1 MQWFN
6 KLNVGV
12 RLLSAFMI
20 MAGLT
25 AVVGGVG
32 IWDIARMNNM
42 ADHIYK
48 NELMGISHIK
58 EANIHLQAM
67 DRAQKNM
74 LLVSDDKERIAFR
87 DRIETERKLLLE
99 YIEKAK
105 PLLNYEAG
113 RQLLAKF
120 NAAWD
125 EYLPHSSRVTELAF
139 TEELQQSRSSVAL
152 SNGLAREKLYQL
164 DDLMTELGKLKEQN
178 AQEFSDA
185 TTSLYQK
192 SRVFLILLSLGSV
205 VFGIIFGILI
215 TKGLTRQLGGEPT
228 YISDIAE
235 QVASGDLTIRFA
247 TDDQPA
253 TGVYAAMKTMV
264 KSLQELIAKT
274 VDVSAGIASASH
286 QLHATAE
293 QIATGAEEVAAQAGT
308 VATASEEMA
317 ATSNDI
323 AQNCTM
329 AAEASQQSTAAAQ
342 SGAAVVQETI
352 TGMEVIAEHVRDT
365 ASTIATLGSR
375 SEQIGNIVGTIEDIA
390 DQTNLLALNAAIE
403 AARAGEQG
411 RGFAVVADEV
421 RALAERTTKATREIS
436 EMIKAIQKETQEA
449 VRAMES
455 GVHEV
460 EKGAASSQ
468 KSGQAL
474 QEILQRI
481 SEVTMQVSQIATAA
495 EQQTATTSEVTTNV
509 QQITDVVHQTASG
522 AEETAAAASQ
532 LAKQA
537 QELQS
542 LISRFKV

>member
-1 MQWFN
+1 MEWFN
-6 KLNVGV
+6 RLTVGV
-12 RLLSAFMI
+12 RLLTAFLI

-32 IWDIARMNNM
+32 IWDIDRMNSM
-42 ADHIYK
+42 ADQIYE
-48 NELMGISHIK
+48 NELMGISYIK
-58 EANIHLQAM
+58 EANIHLVAM

-74 LLVSDDKERIAFR
+74 LLASEAKERTAFR
-87 DRIETERKLLLE
+87 DRIEARRRLMQEN
-99 YIEKAK
+99 IEKAK
-105 PLLNYEAG
+105 PLFYSEAG
-113 RQLLAKF
+113 RQLMAKF
-120 NAAWD
+120 SAAWD
-125 EYLPHSSRVTELAF
+125 EYLPHGTRVTELALS
-139 TEELQQSRSSVAL
+139 EELQQSRSSVAL
-152 SNGLAREKLYQL
+152 SKGIGREKLDKV
-164 DDLMTELGKLKEQN
+164 DDLMTELARLKEQN
-178 AQEFSDA
+178 AQEFSAA
-185 TTSLYQK
+185 TTALYQK
-192 SRVFLILLSLGSV
+192 SRLFMILLSLGSI

-215 TKGLTRQLGGEPT
+215 TRGLTRQLGGEPA
-228 YISDIAE
+228 YISDIAQ
-235 QVASGDLTIRFA
+235 QVANGDLTIRFA
-247 TDDQPA
+247 TNDKPA

-264 KSLQELIAKT
+264 AGLQELIAKT
-274 VDVSAGIASASH
+274 VDVSSGIASASH

-323 AQNCTM
+323 AQNCSM

-342 SGAAVVQETI
+342 SGAVVVQETI
-352 TGMEVIAEHVRDT
+352 TGMELIAEHVRGT
-365 ASTIATLGSR
+365 ARTIATLGSR

-421 RALAERTTKATREIS
+421 RALAERTTKATREIG

-449 VRAMES
+449 VKAMES

-481 SEVTMQVSQIATAA
+481 SEVSLQVSQIATAA
-495 EQQTATTSEVTTNV
+495 EEQTATTSEVTTNV

-532 LAKQA
+532 LARQA
-537 QELQS
+537 QDLQA
-542 LISRFKV
+542 LINRFKV

>member
-6 KLNVGV
+6 RLKVGV

-32 IWDIARMNNM
+32 IWDIARMNSM
-42 ADHIYK
+42 ADQIYEK
-48 NELMGISHIK
+48 ELLGISHIK
-58 EANIHLQAM
+58 EANIHLLAM

-74 LLVSDDKERIAFR
+74 LLASEAEDRTAFR
-87 DRIETERKLLLE
+87 DRIEARRKMMQE
-99 YIEKAK
+99 YLEKAK
-105 PLLNYEAG
+105 PLFYTEGG
-113 RQLLAKF
+113 RQLMTKF
-120 NAAWD
+120 SAAWD
-125 EYLPHSSRVTELAF
+125 EYLPHNSRITELALS
-139 TEELQQSRSSVAL
+139 EELQQNRNSVAL
-152 SNGLAREKLYQL
+152 SKGIGREKL
-164 DDLMTELGKLKEQN
+164 DKVDELMSELSKLKEQN
-178 AQEFSDA
+178 AQEFSAA
-185 TTSLYQK
+185 TTALYQK
-192 SRVFLILLSLGSV
+192 SRVFMILLSLGSV
-205 VFGIIFGILI
+205 AFGIIFGILI
-215 TKGLTRQLGGEPT
+215 TKGLTRQLGGEPA

-235 QVASGDLTIRFA
+235 QVAKGDLTIRFA
-247 TDDQPA
+247 SDDKPA
-253 TGVYAAMKTMV
+253 TGVYAAMKSMV
-264 KSLQELIAKT
+264 ASLQELITKT
-274 VDVSAGIASASH
+274 MDVSAGIASASH
-286 QLHATAE
+286 QLHSTAE

-323 AQNCTM
+323 ARNCSM
-329 AAEASQQSTAAAQ
+329 AAEASQQSTTAAQ

-365 ASTIATLGSR
+365 AQTIATLGSR

-421 RALAERTTKATREIS
+421 RALAERTTKATREIG

-449 VRAMES
+449 VRAMET
-455 GVHEV
+455 GVQEV

-474 QEILQRI
+474 EEILQRI
-481 SEVTMQVSQIATAA
+481 NEVSLQVSQIATAA
-495 EQQTATTSEVTTNV
+495 EEQTATTSEVTTNV

-537 QELQS
+537 QDLQT